1 MSRFRS
7 ALDGSGMPVAW
18 VNDYAGTGD
27 KKADSEAHIVYAI
40 PNQAIS
46 WVHAE
51 SHVPTAPWRSVEASW
66 HGFFVESFVD
76 ELAHAGGKDPVQYRL
91 ALLKDSPR
99 HAAVVNLAAA
109 KAGWGT
115 PLPAGHGRGIAMV
128 ESFGSIVAHVAE
140 VEVTKDG
147 NAKVHRI
154 VSAIDCGLAVHP
166 DGVKA
171 QIESG
176 ILYGL
181 TAALFDEITI
191 DKGAV
196 MQSSFPDYEM
206 VRLADCPEIEVH
218 ILESNGPL
226 GGAGEPGVPPTAPAV
241 ANAIFAASGTRI
253 RDLPIKNHTLT
264 ASAAKTK
271 AA

>member
-1 MSRFRS
+1 
-7 ALDGSGMPVAW
+7 
-18 VNDYAGTGD
+18 
-27 KKADSEAHIVYAI
+27 
-40 PNQAIS
+40 
-46 WVHAE
+46 
-51 SHVPTAPWRSVEASW
+51 VPTAPWRSVEASW
-66 HGFFVESFVD
+66 HGFFIESFVD
-76 ELAHAGGKDPVQYRL
+76 ELAHAAGKDPLVYRRT
-91 ALLKDSPR
+91 LLQKSPR
-99 HAAVVNLAAA
+99 HLAVLNLAAE
-109 KAGWGT
+109 KAGWGS
-115 PLPAGHGRGIAMV
+115 PMPPGQGRGIALV

-154 VSAIDCGLAVHP
+154 VSAIDCGMAVHP

-176 ILYGL
+176 ILFGL

-196 MQSSFPDYEM
+196 VQSSFPDYEM

-218 ILESNGPL
+218 IQESDAAL

-241 ANAIFAASGTRI
+241 ANAIFAASGTRV
-253 RDLPIKNHTLT
+253 RELPIKNHTLT
-264 ASAAKTK
+264 ASNTKTK